1 MPSTNLTNLSLEPM
15 GRETAA
21 KLVRRLL
28 AGYPNLSAADPEAYI
43 AALIETMEG
52 YPKWAGERAIMRVDQ
67 ESADFSP
74 SEKKLRLWLE
84 ELLHPIASASRYDK
98 QSAEQLAERE
108 WLERQSKE
116 TSPEGRTA
124 IADRFKDALRAGGL
138 KFDGDAPSSASIDAD
153 RERLMKMSNLSRE
166 QFDQIPAAPN
176 RGDYWHGVRWRRA

>member
-1 MPSTNLTNLSLEPM
+1 M
-15 GRETAA
+15 GREMAA

-28 AGYPNLSAADPEAYI
+28 AGYPNLTAADPEAYLT
-43 AALIETMEG
+43 ALIEVMQG
-52 YPKWAGERAIMRVDQ
+52 YPVWAGERAITRVDP
-67 ESADFSP
+67 ENKDFPP
-74 SEKKLRLWLE
+74 SDKRLRSWLDE
-84 ELLHPIASASRYDK
+84 YVRPVVFANQYAQ

-138 KFDGDAPSSASIDAD
+138 KFDGDAPEQASIDAD
-153 RERLMKMSNLSRE
+153 RERLMKMGNLSRE